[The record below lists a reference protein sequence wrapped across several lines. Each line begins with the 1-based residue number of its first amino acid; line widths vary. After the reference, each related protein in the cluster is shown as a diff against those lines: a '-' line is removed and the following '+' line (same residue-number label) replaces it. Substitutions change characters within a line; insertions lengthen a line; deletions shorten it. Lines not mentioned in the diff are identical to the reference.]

1 MARPKDLGLEHT
13 WRLRLRRQATGGLS
27 IAEFCERERVSTAS
41 FYAWRR
47 RLAPPPA
54 ATPTDPPLFVPIRL
68 DRTSPPDDTSPNLG
82 VEIEL
87 PYRIRLRCAAAPDPV
102 WLGRLVV
109 ALAGCA
115 PREDAP

>member
-27 IAEFCERERVSTAS
+27 IPDFCDREGVSTAS

-47 RLAPPPA
+47 RLA
-54 ATPTDPPLFVPIRL
+54 ATPVAAPADPPLFVPIRL
-68 DRTSPPDDTSPNLG
+68 EPTSPPHDTSPDLG
-82 VEIEL
+82 FEIEL
-87 PYRIRLRCAAAPDPV
+87 PHRVRIRCASAPDPV
-102 WLGRLVV
+102 WLGQLVV

-115 PREDAP
+115 PREVAR